1 MVKISL
7 DVMYE
12 IIRFVPNIMPFDKTS
27 LEITEYLR
35 KIAGSKINK
44 FIKQHYFSS
53 QNLENYVKH
62 KFVRYRS
69 LNSKDYNRIF
79 NKTFTKREEWQ
90 FLPERMCAN
99 NFPNN
104 SISWTYVERIPVGI
118 LRNKYDVYKFIQT
131 LRQDQKDV
139 IFRDYIHKFNV
150 RLYE

>member
-53 QNLENYVKH
+53 QNLENYVKY

-104 SISWTYVERIPVGI
+104 SISWTYVERIPVGT

>member
-53 QNLENYVKH
+53 QNLENYVKY

>member
-53 QNLENYVKH
+53 QNLEDYVKY

>member
-44 FIKQHYFSS
+44 FIKQYYFSS
-53 QNLENYVKH
+53 QNLENYVKY